1 MLRLNEKSIY
11 TLINQYSLNAVV
23 EIHKEKKKNNV
34 ATLVISSDPVA
45 HLFFPSFLTVLFTF
59 FLLAC

>member
-11 TLINQYSLNAVV
+11 TLVNQYSLNAVV
-23 EIHKEKKKNNV
+23 EIHKEKNTNV

-45 HLFFPSFLTVLFTF
+45 HLSPPSFLTVLFIF
-59 FLLAC
+59 FLLTC